1 MTDKFEIVLNLA
13 KDKLVAKCK
22 VPKTYIASAV
32 LNQIAKGNMDKA
44 NELIINETVLNKEEI
59 EPLFEKYP
67 LAKLTLATKIM
78 ERLGLTNDVLIKEVE
93 EQKNW

>member
-1 MTDKFEIVLNLA
+1 MGQFEVILNLA

-32 LNQIAKGNMDKA
+32 MHQMTKGDVEKA

-67 LAKLTLATKIM
+67 LAKLTLANKIM
-78 ERLGLTNDVLIKEVE
+78 ERLGLTSDVLIKEVE
-93 EQKNW
+93 EQKN